1 MEIGKLNFLVV
12 SLSNN
17 PHCSVQWGNETIP
30 TVLSATINLPVS
42 VTTIYSALAID
53 GGTGAYSLG
62 VTINGATA
70 TVYQN
75 ARQNPDNS
83 IVEIY
88 FRYIMICK

>member
-1 MEIGKLNFLVV
+1 MTIFIGLVPPFL
-12 SLSNN
+12 STL
-17 PHCSVQWGNETIP
+17 QWGNGTIP
-30 TVLSATINLPVS
+30 TALSAAINLPVS

-75 ARQNPDNS
+75 ARQNPDNL